1 MTEKSIFRRKNKKL
15 EETGM
20 KKKLL
25 AVGIMAL
32 VTGIIVAVR
41 RKKKYA
47 KAV

>member
-1 MTEKSIFRRKNKKL
+1 
-15 EETGM
+15 M

-32 VTGIIVAVR
+32 VTGIIVALR

>member
-1 MTEKSIFRRKNKKL
+1 MAERSIFRRKNEKS
-15 EETGM
+15 EETCM
-20 KKKLL
+20 KKKIL